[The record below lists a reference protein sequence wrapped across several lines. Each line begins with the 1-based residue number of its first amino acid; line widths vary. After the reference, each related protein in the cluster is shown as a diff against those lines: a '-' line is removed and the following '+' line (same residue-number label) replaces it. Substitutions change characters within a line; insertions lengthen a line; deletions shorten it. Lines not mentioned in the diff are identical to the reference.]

1 MSGFQREFSNIE
13 PSYCTRFPALPTL
26 FADDR
31 EEEEPGRP
39 LRIKTEDEYVLKKRF
54 SIGLE

>member
-39 LRIKTEDEYVLKKRF
+39 LRIKTEDEYVLKK
-54 SIGLE
+54 